1 MLKSVGE
8 QELELLS
15 FLAEREPMSVRD
27 VADAFGAERSLARTT
42 ILTMMERLRKK
53 GYLKRHKKQGKYYYN
68 TVVEQPTLLR
78 GLVGNF
84 IKNTL
89 GGSVSPFAAYLAD
102 TKDITVEEISQLR
115 SVLDNLEK
123 EGKD

>member
-15 FLAEREPMSVRD
+15 FLAERPPMSVKE
-27 VADAFGAERSLARTT
+27 VADVFGAERKLARTT

-53 GYLKRHKKQGKYYYN
+53 GYLKRQKKTGKFYYS
-68 TVVEQPTLLR
+68 TVVEQPALLR

-84 IKNTL
+84 VKNTL

-102 TKDITVEEISQLR
+102 SKHITAEEIGHLR
-115 SVLDNLEK
+115 AVLDNLEK
-123 EGKD
+123 EAKD